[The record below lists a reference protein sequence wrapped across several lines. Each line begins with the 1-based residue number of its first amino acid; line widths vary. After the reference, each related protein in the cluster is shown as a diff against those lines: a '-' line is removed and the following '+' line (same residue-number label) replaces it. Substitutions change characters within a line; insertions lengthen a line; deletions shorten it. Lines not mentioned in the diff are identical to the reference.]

1 MDPTEI
7 HDLTWTL
14 EIFLQKTET
23 RNDTEVKLHEIK
35 GSNWKILAYTP
46 NRAMVEL
53 RHSSSLGNR
62 ATSSPMKRDED
73 SSPLVPDRQSD
84 DDDDRDR
91 DRHSI
96 RDRPYSRLSF
106 QSLCP
111 YFGDDARVS
120 PYNSRI
126 SLLFI
131 FLLVTAGLIA
141 IFSIVK
147 RLVSSSLA
155 LCFALF
161 TRIWFI
167 YFSFV
172 S

>member
-1 MDPTEI
+1 MYPLRAEGLDPTDI

-23 RNDTEVKLHEIK
+23 RNETKVKLHKIK
-35 GSNWKILAYTP
+35 GTDWKILAYCP
-46 NRAMVEL
+46 QRAMVEL

-73 SSPLVPDRQSD
+73 SSPLAPDRQSED
-84 DDDDRDR
+84 DDDH

-96 RDRPYSRLSF
+96 RDRPHSRLSF

-120 PYNSRI
+120 PHNSRI
-126 SLLFI
+126 SLFFV
-131 FLLVTAGLIA
+131 FLVVAGGLIA
-141 IFSIVK
+141 VFSIVR
-147 RLVSSSLA
+147 RLVSSQLA
-155 LCFALF
+155 LCVAFLARF
-161 TRIWFI
+161 
-167 YFSFV
+167 
-172 S
+172 

>member
-1 MDPTEI
+1 MKF
-7 HDLTWTL
+7 H
-14 EIFLQKTET
+14 K
-23 RNDTEVKLHEIK
+23 IK
-35 GSNWKILAYTP
+35 GTDWKILAYCP

-73 SSPLVPDRQSD
+73 SSPLVPDRQSED
-84 DDDDRDR
+84 HDDR

-111 YFGDDARVS
+111 YFGDDSRVS
-120 PYNSRI
+120 PYNSKI
-126 SLLFI
+126 SLFFV
-131 FLLVTAGLIA
+131 FLVVAAGLIA
-141 IFSIVK
+141 VFSIVR
-147 RLVSSSLA
+147 RLVSSPLA
-155 LCFALF
+155 LWFAFLAGF
-161 TRIWFI
+161 SSNFMPFVRI
-167 YFSFV
+167 YVLLSD